1 MLRRKRIVSLWALL
15 LCAIGYC
22 AVVFV
27 TAAGQQQRIAA
38 AGIVTRDAEGER
50 AIKLFSDHRKWTLL
64 NSQRALMDGPAAG
77 LCRAPTP
84 AETGAGASGPHRG
97 KYISVYVNDVGVRAM
112 TREKGT
118 EFPPGS
124 IIVKEKFAK
133 REGETAELMTAMVK
147 RESGF
152 NPESGDWE
160 YFVLDGRGTEIEAR
174 GRLENCMACH
184 VPQKEWDYTFRTY
197 LPLSTSATP
206 EQAQR
211 QQGSTRQP

>member
-1 MLRRKRIVSLWALL
+1 MLRRKRIVSLWVLL
-15 LCAIGYC
+15 LCTVGCC

-27 TAAGQQQRIAA
+27 TATGQQQRIAA
-38 AGIVTRDAEGER
+38 AGIVTGDSEGKR
-50 AIKLFSDHRKWTLL
+50 AIRLFSDHRQWTLM
-64 NSQRALMDGPAAG
+64 NSQRALMDGSAAA

-84 AETGAGASGPHRG
+84 AETGAGSSGPHRG
-97 KYISVYVNDVGVRAM
+97 KYISVYVNDVGVRSM

-124 IIVKEKFAK
+124 IIVKEKFAQ

-147 RESGF
+147 REPGF

-160 YFVLDGRGTEIEAR
+160 YFVLAGSGTEIQAR
-174 GRLENCMACH
+174 GKLENCMACH

-197 LPLSTSATP
+197 LPLSTFPTH
-206 EQAQR
+206 EQVRR
-211 QQGSTRQP
+211 QQGSTR